1 MSLVEFLYV
10 SDRLRLLFVFVIV
23 GVCKTNAIQP
33 FVIDSDLWCAIFCEV
48 VAEGAA
54 FDAGHGRWGLAA
66 EVVVD
71 FGGGV

>member
-10 SDRLRLLFVFVIV
+10 SDRLRLLFVFVNVIV

-33 FVIDSDLWCAIFCEV
+33 FVVDSHLWRTIFGEV

-54 FDAGHGRWGLAA
+54 LDAGHG
-66 EVVVD
+66 
-71 FGGGV
+71 